1 MSFSRVGPNQT
12 IERGQFRVAKSSGES
27 KRRTCINVWE
37 QTFQK
42 MFQRAGIEGH
52 SHQLRHTFAVGLL
65 QKGVS
70 MENVAALLGH
80 QNIKITQKH
89 YASWVAGRQQHLDEE
104 VRRTW

>member
-65 QKGVS
+65 QKGLDS
-70 MENVAALLGH
+70 PAGWG
-80 QNIKITQKH
+80 QIKRSKG
-89 YASWVAGRQQHLDEE
+89 AKSS
-104 VRRTW
+104 